1 MVFRRPRKRMEVAM
15 PDKEMSKEQTEK
27 LKNLI
32 EDYMEFLEMAQAVY
46 RGQFGVDYVRPLRLT
61 PRVKKICDRC
71 GFPKD
76 THPRTT
82 CWGEEGG
89 E

>member
-1 MVFRRPRKRMEVAM
+1 M
-15 PDKEMSKEQTEK
+15 PDKEMTKEDFEV
-27 LKNLI
+27 LKYRIEVLI
-32 EDYMEFLEMAQAVY
+32 EELAHAQKIY
-46 RGQFGVDYVRPLRLT
+46 RGQTGRNFVPPLRLA

-89 E
+89 

>member
-1 MVFRRPRKRMEVAM
+1 M
-15 PDKEMSKEQTEK
+15 PDKEMSAEDFERLKE
-27 LKNLI
+27 LI
-32 EDYMEFLEMAQAVY
+32 EDEMDNLARAQAMY
-46 RGQFGVDYVRPLRLT
+46 RGQTGQNYMPPLRLA

-89 E
+89 